1 MQGGCS
7 VLEEQT
13 QQQEMNRFEAL
24 CSEIGEYDHLPAL
37 THDQVHPTRMVTGQ
51 DHHEAE
57 LDAEILAGLV
67 SP

>member
-1 MQGGCS
+1 
-7 VLEEQT
+7 VLEQQNQEQ
-13 QQQEMNRFEAL
+13 ELNRFEAL

-37 THDQVHPTRMVTGQ
+37 THDQIHPTRMITGQ
-51 DHHEAE
+51 DHEAE